1 MSEQE
6 NESTRDSESSVE
18 DQLTEITEF
27 EHKIRLLRWG
37 MLAGTLLIIAIGVIN
52 IIGKVKKA
60 AEPVNQVL
68 NDVQE
73 IMPAVQKTALS
84 VQEIVTGGDRF
95 DLIANNFRS
104 QLSGLED
111 IPERVALSAKDQ
123 LVTVLND
130 RDDKLRELFPN
141 LSEEKQTKLLAAFA
155 RIGQE
160 HGEDILISLFADH
173 ITEVDSINR
182 HLQTIHTKEA
192 ANITTDSNIQA
203 GLMLV
208 SSVLEILVGT
218 VDDLKKN
225 IDETNVDDLKKII
238 EPTIDN

>member
-1 MSEQE
+1 MSE
-6 NESTRDSESSVE
+6 NKTTHDSSDSVE
-18 DQLTEITEF
+18 DQLAEISEF
-27 EHKIRLLRWG
+27 DHKIRLLRWG
-37 MLAGTLLIIAIGVIN
+37 MVVGTLLIIAIGVIN

-60 AEPVNQVL
+60 AEPVEQIL
-68 NDVQE
+68 SDVQE
-73 IMPAVQKTALS
+73 IMPVVQTTALS

-141 LSEEKQTKLLAAFA
+141 LSEEKQTKLLGAFTS
-155 RIGQE
+155 IGE
-160 HGEDILISLFADH
+160 ERGEDVLISLFADH

-225 IDETNVDDLKKII
+225 IDETTVDDLKKTI
-238 EPTIDN
+238 EDTIDN

>member
-1 MSEQE
+1 MSE
-6 NESTRDSESSVE
+6 NETTHDSPDSVE
-18 DQLTEITEF
+18 DQLAEISEF
-27 EHKIRLLRWG
+27 DHKIRLLRWG
-37 MLAGTLLIIAIGVIN
+37 MVAGTLLIIAIGVVN

-111 IPERVALSAKDQ
+111 IPERVALSANDQ

-141 LSEEKQTKLLAAFA
+141 LTEEKQTKLLAAFA
-155 RIGQE
+155 RIGE
-160 HGEDILISLFADH
+160 ERGEDVLISLFADH

-182 HLQTIHTKEA
+182 HLKTIHTKEA
-192 ANITTDSNIQA
+192 ANITMDSNMQA

-225 IDETNVDDLKKII
+225 IDETTVDDLKKAIDA
-238 EPTIDN
+238 TIDN

>member
-1 MSEQE
+1 MSN
-6 NESTRDSESSVE
+6 NETTHDSSDSVE
-18 DQLTEITEF
+18 DQLAEISEF
-27 EHKIRLLRWG
+27 DHKIRLLRWG
-37 MLAGTLLIIAIGVIN
+37 MVAGTLLIIAIGVIN

-111 IPERVALSAKDQ
+111 IPERVALSANDQ
-123 LVTVLND
+123 LVAVLKG

-141 LSEEKQTKLLAAFA
+141 LSEEKQTKLLGGIA
-155 RIGQE
+155 RIGE
-160 HGEDILISLFADH
+160 ERGEDVLISLFADH

-225 IDETNVDDLKKII
+225 IDETTVDDLKKTI
-238 EPTIDN
+238 EDTIDN

>member
-1 MSEQE
+1 MSNNQ
-6 NESTRDSESSVE
+6 TTHDSSDSIE
-18 DQLTEITEF
+18 DQLVEISEF

-37 MLAGTLLIIAIGVIN
+37 MVAGTLLIIAIGVIN
-52 IIGKVKKA
+52 IISKVKKA
-60 AEPVNQVL
+60 AEPVEQVM

-111 IPERVALSAKDQ
+111 IPDRVALSANNQ
-123 LVTVLND
+123 LVEVLKD
-130 RDDKLRELFPN
+130 RDAKLRELFPN

-155 RIGQE
+155 RIGEE
-160 HGEDILISLFADH
+160 HGENVLISLFADH

-192 ANITTDSNIQA
+192 ANITTDSNLQA

-208 SSVLEILVGT
+208 SSVLELLVST

-225 IDETNVDDLKKII
+225 IDVTTVDDLKKII
-238 EPTIDN
+238 EATIDN